1 MPPCTSPYY
10 VTRMRSFIRLAS
22 NAAFCLVALG
32 CSARAPE
39 QDDEGQGTVYSF
51 ELTAADLA
59 SLPACT
65 SALAGTVAYVTNS
78 STLVTCSSGKW
89 TTIAC
94 TAARAG
100 DVAYSSSTKTLL
112 ACIAKKWTP
121 VSMPTSPNSLVSTK
135 PEPAGPNCPSGGTRI
150 DMGGDTNH
158 DGVLQASEVQSTA
171 YACNGASAPTA
182 APTGPAPVP
191 FTVSQP
197 WSYDVT
203 AGRPTSDSADVISAL
218 ATATAGAGLRVDFS
232 TTVLRA
238 DSTTPLVTW
247 TPDSDYISPDCDA
260 PGAAAMPLPAFGALE
275 GESGYACLG
284 GGDCKLLV
292 VDPVR
297 RKLFEMYH
305 ANYDGTKLTT
315 SCFVSWDLDKSY
327 SLPVRGEN
335 CTSASVTGLPVAS
348 LTYSAD
354 EVAAGEIK
362 HAIGVVMPRS
372 AILKNTYGRLASHG
386 SSGGTATTGV
396 PMSALLRLSPDFPI
410 ASLPTP
416 AARVVARA
424 LQKYGMIVA
433 DTGMFTLI
441 AQDDRF
447 TTAKWGTTA
456 TTRDL
461 DAIHINAFEVID
473 TGPNVQ
479 PAQAC
484 FRK

>member
-1 MPPCTSPYY
+1 
-10 VTRMRSFIRLAS
+10 MRSILRLAS
-22 NAAFCLVALG
+22 NAALCAVALG
-32 CSARAPE
+32 CSAEAPE
-39 QDDEGQGTVYSF
+39 QDSEGHGSVFAF

-65 SALAGTVAYVTNS
+65 SALAGTVAYVTGS

-89 TTIAC
+89 TSIAC

-100 DVAYSSSTKTLL
+100 DVAYSSTTKTLL

-135 PEPAGPNCPSGGTRI
+135 VEPAGPNCPSGGSRI
-150 DMGGDTNH
+150 DVGVDTNH
-158 DGVLQASEVQSTA
+158 DGVLQASEIQSTA

-182 APTGPAPVP
+182 APTGPAPAP

-203 AGRPTSDSADVISAL
+203 AGRPTSNSADVISAL
-218 ATATAGAGLRVDFS
+218 ATATASAGLRVDFS

-238 DSTTPLVTW
+238 DSTTPLVAW
-247 TPDSDYISPDCDA
+247 TPDSAYVSPDCDA
-260 PGAAAMPLPAFGALE
+260 PGSAAMPLPASGALE
-275 GESGYACLG
+275 GETGYACLG

-297 RKLFEMYH
+297 RKLFEMFH
-305 ANYDGTKLTT
+305 ASYDGTKLTT
-315 SCFVSWDLDKSY
+315 SCFVAWDLDKTY

-335 CTSASVTGLPVAS
+335 CTSASVTGLPAAA

-362 HAIGVVMPRS
+362 HAIGVVLPRT
-372 AILKNTYGRLASHG
+372 AILKNAYGRLASHG
-386 SSGGTATTGV
+386 TFGGTATTGV
-396 PMSALLRLSPDFPI
+396 PMGALLRLSPDYPV
-410 ASLPTP
+410 ASLPT
-416 AARVVARA
+416 AGARVVAKA
-424 LQKYGMIVA
+424 LQRYGMIVA
-433 DTGMFTLI
+433 DSGMFTLT

-447 TTAKWGTTA
+447 TTAKWGTSLSA
-456 TTRDL
+456 RDL
-461 DAIHINAFEVID
+461 DAVHITDFEVID
-473 TGPNVQ
+473 TGPTVQ
-479 PAQAC
+479 PAQGC